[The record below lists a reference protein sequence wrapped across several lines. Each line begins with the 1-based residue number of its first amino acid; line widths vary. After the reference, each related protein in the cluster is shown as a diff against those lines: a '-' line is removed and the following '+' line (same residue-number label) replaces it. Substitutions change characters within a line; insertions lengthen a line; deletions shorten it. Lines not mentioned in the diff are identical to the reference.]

1 MEVTKKIQI
10 KILET
15 KKYNFCNEKIHSVG
29 IRSRLDNTEAKIINL
44 TTLP

>member
-15 KKYNFCNEKIHSVG
+15 KKYNFCNEKYTQ
-29 IRSRLDNTEAKIINL
+29 LELEAG
-44 TTLP
+44 